1 MPMIRNAVEAMFPGR
16 VRFDDPDLAV
26 AKGAALAAAIDSD
39 MLLFPPVTSPTPP
52 DIIIDYWPQAPVL
65 EKSIGIKVL
74 SNGEMMVKNLLYKGT
89 ELPQEA
95 TFMLNTA
102 IDNQESIKIE
112 LYANSS
118 TDEEICMDVLNGD
131 ENTSASI
138 SSICEVSIALCP
150 KTPALT
156 PIELR
161 LRYDGELAVS
171 AVNLLTSDT
180 FETVIL
186 LPVEEK

>member
-1 MPMIRNAVEAMFPGR
+1 MFPNR

-26 AKGAALAAAIDSD
+26 AKGAALAAAIDSGVP
-39 MLLFPPVTSPTPP
+39 LFPPVTPPTPP
-52 DIIIDYWPQAPVL
+52 DIIIDYWPQVPVL
-65 EKSIGIKVL
+65 EKSIGIKVF
-74 SNGEMMVKNLLYKGT
+74 SNGEMRVKNLLYKGT

-118 TDEEICMDVLNGD
+118 TDEEICMDVLSGD
-131 ENTSASI
+131 ENTLASI

-150 KTPALT
+150 ETPALT

-171 AVNLLTSDT
+171 AVNLLTGDT

-186 LPVEEK
+186 LPDEEK